1 MGERVCFTKLSNGL
15 TVHLIPKEDYY
26 ETYGIITA
34 KFGSVDT
41 RILVNGVEKQYPAGI
56 AHFLEHK
63 LFEDEKGQDFLKR
76 FVQLGSESNAF
87 TSFTKTSYLF
97 STTSKVTENI
107 QLLLEM
113 VSKASFTEK
122 TISKEREI
130 IQQEIGM
137 YQDSPDYQLFF
148 GALEQLYP
156 ATSLA
161 DDIAGTKESIANITT
176 ENLHENFDL
185 FYHPSQMHLLV
196 IGNFDV
202 DSVCQVLKDYEKETP
217 RQSIKL
223 ERIPVEKNEVVLNQ
237 SSRMNVAIPKLAIAI
252 RGNDLI
258 QKEETFRY
266 KLMLKLLFSM
276 MFGWTSQRFQ
286 SLYEA
291 GKIDNSLTLEV
302 EVEELLNQSSR
313 MNVAI
318 PKLAIAIRG
327 NDLIQKEETFRY
339 KLMLKLLFSMMFG
352 WTSQRFQS
360 LYEAGKIDN
369 SLTLEVEVEELFH
382 FVILTMDTQEPVS
395 VSHQF
400 RKSIRQFEK
409 DPDVNQEH
417 LDTIKSE
424 MFGDFLQG
432 LNSLEYSATQ
442 FEYFSNGSTSYDLP
456 KILQSISLQDIIRL
470 GHQFIDQA
478 EMIDYMIFSK

>member
-302 EVEELLNQSSR
+302 EVEEL
-313 MNVAI
+313 
-318 PKLAIAIRG
+318 
-327 NDLIQKEETFRY
+327 
-339 KLMLKLLFSMMFG
+339 
-352 WTSQRFQS
+352 
-360 LYEAGKIDN
+360 
-369 SLTLEVEVEELFH
+369 FH

-470 GHQFIDQA
+470 GHQFIDRA

>member
-1 MGERVCFTKLSNGL
+1 MSNGL

-41 RILVNGVEKQYPAGI
+41 RILVNGVEKKYPAGI

-258 QKEETFRY
+258 QQEETFRY
-266 KLMLKLLFSM
+266 KL
-276 MFGWTSQRFQ
+276 
-286 SLYEA
+286 
-291 GKIDNSLTLEV
+291 I
-302 EVEELLNQSSR
+302 
-313 MNVAI
+313 
-318 PKLAIAIRG
+318 
-327 NDLIQKEETFRY
+327 
-339 KLMLKLLFSMMFG
+339 LKLLFSMMFG

-400 RKSIRQFEK
+400 RKAIRQFEK

-442 FEYFSNGSTSYDLP
+442 FEYFSDGSTSYDLP

-470 GHQFIDQA
+470 GHQFIDRA

>member
-1 MGERVCFTKLSNGL
+1 MKIKEKYYEAVGERVCFTKLSNGL

-291 GKIDNSLTLEV
+291 GKIDNT
-302 EVEELLNQSSR
+302 
-313 MNVAI
+313 
-318 PKLAIAIRG
+318 
-327 NDLIQKEETFRY
+327 
-339 KLMLKLLFSMMFG
+339 
-352 WTSQRFQS
+352 
-360 LYEAGKIDN
+360 
-369 SLTLEVEVEELFH
+369 LTLEVEVEELFH

-400 RKSIRQFEK
+400 RKAIRQFEK

-442 FEYFSNGSTSYDLP
+442 FEYFSDGSTSYDLP

-470 GHQFIDQA
+470 GHQFIDRA

>member
-1 MGERVCFTKLSNGL
+1 MKIKEKYYEAVGERVCFTKLSNGL

-41 RILVNGVEKQYPAGI
+41 RILVNGVEKKYPAGI

-137 YQDSPDYQLFF
+137 YQYSPDYQLFF

-223 ERIPVEKNEVVLNQ
+223 ERIPVEKNEVILNQ
-237 SSRMNVAIPKLAIAI
+237 SSRMNV
-252 RGNDLI
+252 
-258 QKEETFRY
+258 
-266 KLMLKLLFSM
+266 
-276 MFGWTSQRFQ
+276 
-286 SLYEA
+286 
-291 GKIDNSLTLEV
+291 V
-302 EVEELLNQSSR
+302 
-313 MNVAI
+313 I

-400 RKSIRQFEK
+400 RKAIRQFEK

-442 FEYFSNGSTSYDLP
+442 FEYFSDGSTSYDLP

>member
-1 MGERVCFTKLSNGL
+1 MKIKEKYYESVGEQVYFTHLSNGL
-15 TVHLIPKEDYY
+15 TIHLIPKEDYY
-26 ETYGIITA
+26 ETYGMITT

-41 RILVNGVEKQYPAGI
+41 RILVNGDERQYPAGI

-63 LFEDEKGQDFLKR
+63 VFEDEKGQDYLTK
-76 FVQLGSESNAF
+76 FVHLGSESNAF

-97 STTSKVTENI
+97 STTSKVPENI

-122 TISKEREI
+122 SVSKEREI

-137 YQDSPDYQLFF
+137 YQDSPDYRLFF
-148 GALEQLYP
+148 GALENLYP
-156 ATSLA
+156 GTPLA
-161 DDIAGTKESIANITT
+161 DDIAGTRESISDITID
-176 ENLHENFDL
+176 NLRENFDL

-202 DSVCQVLKDYEKETP
+202 DEVLQVVKEYDLVPPHPSVE
-217 RQSIKL
+217 L
-223 ERIPVEKNEVVLNQ
+223 ERFPVEKNEVRLNQ
-237 SSRMNVAIPKLAIAI
+237 SCRMEVATPKLAIGI
-252 RGNDLI
+252 RGNDI
-258 QKEETFRY
+258 IKEEE
-266 KLMLKLLFSM
+266 K
-276 MFGWTSQRFQ
+276 
-286 SLYEA
+286 
-291 GKIDNSLTLEV
+291 
-302 EVEELLNQSSR
+302 
-313 MNVAI
+313 
-318 PKLAIAIRG
+318 
-327 NDLIQKEETFRY
+327 FRY

-395 VSHQF
+395 LSHQF
-400 RKSIRQFEK
+400 RSAIKQFEK

-424 MFGDFLQG
+424 MFGDFLHG
-432 LNSLEYSATQ
+432 LNSLDYIATQ
-442 FEYFSNGSTSYDLP
+442 FNPIETGENLFDLP
-456 KILQSISLQDIIRL
+456 KILQSISLQDVVKVGRDFVNACDMTDFII
-470 GHQFIDQA
+470 FP
-478 EMIDYMIFSK
+478 K

>member
-1 MGERVCFTKLSNGL
+1 MKIKEKYYEAVGERVCFTKLSNGL

-302 EVEELLNQSSR
+302 EVEEL
-313 MNVAI
+313 
-318 PKLAIAIRG
+318 
-327 NDLIQKEETFRY
+327 
-339 KLMLKLLFSMMFG
+339 
-352 WTSQRFQS
+352 
-360 LYEAGKIDN
+360 
-369 SLTLEVEVEELFH
+369 FH

-400 RKSIRQFEK
+400 RKAIRQFEK

-470 GHQFIDQA
+470 GHQFIDRA

>member
-41 RILVNGVEKQYPAGI
+41 RILVNGVEKKYPAGI

-302 EVEELLNQSSR
+302 EVEEL
-313 MNVAI
+313 
-318 PKLAIAIRG
+318 
-327 NDLIQKEETFRY
+327 
-339 KLMLKLLFSMMFG
+339 
-352 WTSQRFQS
+352 
-360 LYEAGKIDN
+360 
-369 SLTLEVEVEELFH
+369 FH

-400 RKSIRQFEK
+400 RKAIRQFEK

-442 FEYFSNGSTSYDLP
+442 FEYFSDGSTSYDLP

>member
-41 RILVNGVEKQYPAGI
+41 RILVNGVKKQYPAGI

-302 EVEELLNQSSR
+302 EVEEL
-313 MNVAI
+313 
-318 PKLAIAIRG
+318 
-327 NDLIQKEETFRY
+327 
-339 KLMLKLLFSMMFG
+339 
-352 WTSQRFQS
+352 
-360 LYEAGKIDN
+360 
-369 SLTLEVEVEELFH
+369 FH

-400 RKSIRQFEK
+400 RKAIRQFEK

-442 FEYFSNGSTSYDLP
+442 FEYFSDGSTSYDLP

>member
-223 ERIPVEKNEVVLNQ
+223 ERIPVEKNEVILNQ
-237 SSRMNVAIPKLAIAI
+237 SSRMNVVIPKLAIAI

-258 QKEETFRY
+258 QQEETFRY
-266 KLMLKLLFSM
+266 KL
-276 MFGWTSQRFQ
+276 
-286 SLYEA
+286 
-291 GKIDNSLTLEV
+291 I
-302 EVEELLNQSSR
+302 
-313 MNVAI
+313 
-318 PKLAIAIRG
+318 
-327 NDLIQKEETFRY
+327 
-339 KLMLKLLFSMMFG
+339 LKLLFSMMFG

-400 RKSIRQFEK
+400 RKAIRQFEK

-470 GHQFIDQA
+470 GHQFIDRA

>member
-258 QKEETFRY
+258 QQEETFRY
-266 KLMLKLLFSM
+266 KL
-276 MFGWTSQRFQ
+276 
-286 SLYEA
+286 
-291 GKIDNSLTLEV
+291 I
-302 EVEELLNQSSR
+302 
-313 MNVAI
+313 
-318 PKLAIAIRG
+318 
-327 NDLIQKEETFRY
+327 
-339 KLMLKLLFSMMFG
+339 LKLLFSMMFG

-400 RKSIRQFEK
+400 RKAIRQFEK

-417 LDTIKSE
+417 LDTIKNE

-470 GHQFIDQA
+470 GHQFIDRA

>member
-1 MGERVCFTKLSNGL
+1 MKIKEKYYEAVGERVCFTKLSNGL

-41 RILVNGVEKQYPAGI
+41 RILVNGVKKQYPAGI

-302 EVEELLNQSSR
+302 EVEEL
-313 MNVAI
+313 
-318 PKLAIAIRG
+318 
-327 NDLIQKEETFRY
+327 
-339 KLMLKLLFSMMFG
+339 
-352 WTSQRFQS
+352 
-360 LYEAGKIDN
+360 
-369 SLTLEVEVEELFH
+369 FH

-400 RKSIRQFEK
+400 RKAIRQFEK

-442 FEYFSNGSTSYDLP
+442 FEYFSDGSTSYDLP

>member
-1 MGERVCFTKLSNGL
+1 MKIKEKYYEAVGERVCFTKLSNGL

-34 KFGSVDT
+34 KFGSIDT

-156 ATSLA
+156 VTSLA

-223 ERIPVEKNEVVLNQ
+223 ERIPVEKNEVILNQ
-237 SSRMNVAIPKLAIAI
+237 SSRMNVVIPKLAIAI

-258 QKEETFRY
+258 QKEETFH
-266 KLMLKLLFSM
+266 
-276 MFGWTSQRFQ
+276 
-286 SLYEA
+286 
-291 GKIDNSLTLEV
+291 
-302 EVEELLNQSSR
+302 
-313 MNVAI
+313 
-318 PKLAIAIRG
+318 
-327 NDLIQKEETFRY
+327 Y

-400 RKSIRQFEK
+400 RKAIRQFEK

-442 FEYFSNGSTSYDLP
+442 FEYFSDGSTSYDLP

>member
-1 MGERVCFTKLSNGL
+1 MKIKEKYYEAVGERVCFTKLSNGL

-113 VSKASFTEK
+113 VLKASFTEK

-258 QKEETFRY
+258 QQEETFRY
-266 KLMLKLLFSM
+266 KL
-276 MFGWTSQRFQ
+276 
-286 SLYEA
+286 
-291 GKIDNSLTLEV
+291 I
-302 EVEELLNQSSR
+302 
-313 MNVAI
+313 
-318 PKLAIAIRG
+318 
-327 NDLIQKEETFRY
+327 
-339 KLMLKLLFSMMFG
+339 LKLLFSMMFG

-400 RKSIRQFEK
+400 RKAIRQFEK

-470 GHQFIDQA
+470 GHQFIDRA

>member
-1 MGERVCFTKLSNGL
+1 MKIKEKYYEAVGERVCFTKLSNGL

-41 RILVNGVEKQYPAGI
+41 RILVNGVEKKYPAGI

-302 EVEELLNQSSR
+302 EVEEL
-313 MNVAI
+313 
-318 PKLAIAIRG
+318 
-327 NDLIQKEETFRY
+327 
-339 KLMLKLLFSMMFG
+339 
-352 WTSQRFQS
+352 
-360 LYEAGKIDN
+360 
-369 SLTLEVEVEELFH
+369 FH

-400 RKSIRQFEK
+400 RKAIRQFEK

-442 FEYFSNGSTSYDLP
+442 FEYFSDGSTSYDLP

>member
-1 MGERVCFTKLSNGL
+1 MKIKEKYYESVGEQVYFTRLSNGL
-15 TVHLIPKEDYY
+15 TIHLVPKEDYY
-26 ETYGIITA
+26 ETYGMITT

-41 RILVNGVEKQYPAGI
+41 RILVNGDERKYPAGI

-63 LFEDEKGQDFLKR
+63 VFEDEKGQDYLKK
-76 FVQLGSESNAF
+76 FVHLGSESNAF

-97 STTSKVTENI
+97 STTSKVPENI

-122 TISKEREI
+122 SVSKEREI

-137 YQDSPDYQLFF
+137 YQDSPDYRLFF
-148 GALEQLYP
+148 GALENLYP
-156 ATSLA
+156 GTPLA
-161 DDIAGTKESIANITT
+161 DDIAGTRESISNITID
-176 ENLHENFDL
+176 NLRENFDL

-202 DSVCQVLKDYEKETP
+202 DEVLQVVKEYDLTP
-217 RQSIKL
+217 PHPSIEL
-223 ERIPVEKNEVVLNQ
+223 ERFLVEK
-237 SSRMNVAIPKLAIAI
+237 K
-252 RGNDLI
+252 
-258 QKEETFRY
+258 
-266 KLMLKLLFSM
+266 
-276 MFGWTSQRFQ
+276 
-286 SLYEA
+286 
-291 GKIDNSLTLEV
+291 
-302 EVEELLNQSSR
+302 
-313 MNVAI
+313 
-318 PKLAIAIRG
+318 
-327 NDLIQKEETFRY
+327 FRY

-382 FVILTMDTQEPVS
+382 FVVLTMDTQEPVS
-395 VSHQF
+395 LSHQF
-400 RKSIRQFEK
+400 RSAIKQFDK

-442 FEYFSNGSTSYDLP
+442 FEYFSDGSTSYDRP
-456 KILQSISLQDIIRL
+456 KILQGISLQDIIKL
-470 GHQFIDQA
+470 GRQFIDQA
-478 EMIDYMIFSK
+478 EMVDYMIFQK

>member
-1 MGERVCFTKLSNGL
+1 MKIKEKYYESVGEQVYFTRLSNGL
-15 TVHLIPKEDYY
+15 TIHLIPKEDYY
-26 ETYGIITA
+26 ETYGIITT

-41 RILVNGVEKQYPAGI
+41 RILVNGNERQYPAGI

-63 LFEDEKGQDFLKR
+63 VFEDENGQDYLKK
-76 FVQLGSESNAF
+76 FVHLGSESNAF

-97 STTSKVTENI
+97 STTSKVPENI

-113 VSKASFTEK
+113 VSKVSFTEK
-122 TISKEREI
+122 SVSKERKI

-137 YQDSPDYQLFF
+137 YQDSPDYRLFF
-148 GALEQLYP
+148 GALENLYP
-156 ATSLA
+156 GTPLAELA
-161 DDIAGTKESIANITT
+161 DDIAGTRESISDITID
-176 ENLHENFDL
+176 NLRENFDL

-202 DSVCQVLKDYEKETP
+202 DEVLQVVKEYDLVPPHPSVE
-217 RQSIKL
+217 L
-223 ERIPVEKNEVVLNQ
+223 ERFPVEKNEVRLNQ
-237 SSRMNVAIPKLAIAI
+237 SCRMEVATPKLAIGI
-252 RGNDLI
+252 RGNDI
-258 QKEETFRY
+258 IKKEE
-266 KLMLKLLFSM
+266 K
-276 MFGWTSQRFQ
+276 
-286 SLYEA
+286 
-291 GKIDNSLTLEV
+291 
-302 EVEELLNQSSR
+302 
-313 MNVAI
+313 
-318 PKLAIAIRG
+318 
-327 NDLIQKEETFRY
+327 FRY

-395 VSHQF
+395 LSHQF
-400 RKSIRQFEK
+400 RSAIKQFEK

-442 FEYFSNGSTSYDLP
+442 FEYFSDGSTSYDLP
-456 KILQSISLQDIIRL
+456 KILQGISLQDIIKL
-470 GHQFIDQA
+470 GRQFIERA
-478 EMIDYMIFSK
+478 EMVDYMIFQK

>member
-1 MGERVCFTKLSNGL
+1 
-15 TVHLIPKEDYY
+15 
-26 ETYGIITA
+26 
-34 KFGSVDT
+34 
-41 RILVNGVEKQYPAGI
+41 
-56 AHFLEHK
+56 
-63 LFEDEKGQDFLKR
+63 
-76 FVQLGSESNAF
+76 
-87 TSFTKTSYLF
+87 
-97 STTSKVTENI
+97 
-107 QLLLEM
+107 M

-122 TISKEREI
+122 TINKEREI

-258 QKEETFRY
+258 QQEETFRY
-266 KLMLKLLFSM
+266 KL
-276 MFGWTSQRFQ
+276 
-286 SLYEA
+286 
-291 GKIDNSLTLEV
+291 I
-302 EVEELLNQSSR
+302 
-313 MNVAI
+313 
-318 PKLAIAIRG
+318 
-327 NDLIQKEETFRY
+327 
-339 KLMLKLLFSMMFG
+339 LKLLFSMMFG

-400 RKSIRQFEK
+400 RKAIRQFEK

-470 GHQFIDQA
+470 GHQFIDRA

>member
-41 RILVNGVEKQYPAGI
+41 RILVNGVEKKYPAGI

-258 QKEETFRY
+258 QKEETFH
-266 KLMLKLLFSM
+266 
-276 MFGWTSQRFQ
+276 
-286 SLYEA
+286 
-291 GKIDNSLTLEV
+291 
-302 EVEELLNQSSR
+302 
-313 MNVAI
+313 
-318 PKLAIAIRG
+318 
-327 NDLIQKEETFRY
+327 Y

-400 RKSIRQFEK
+400 RKAIRQFEK

-442 FEYFSNGSTSYDLP
+442 FEYFSDGSTSYDLP

>member
-1 MGERVCFTKLSNGL
+1 MKIKEKYYEAVGERVCFTKLSNGL

-266 KLMLKLLFSM
+266 KL
-276 MFGWTSQRFQ
+276 
-286 SLYEA
+286 
-291 GKIDNSLTLEV
+291 I
-302 EVEELLNQSSR
+302 
-313 MNVAI
+313 
-318 PKLAIAIRG
+318 
-327 NDLIQKEETFRY
+327 
-339 KLMLKLLFSMMFG
+339 LKLLFSMMFG

-400 RKSIRQFEK
+400 RKAIRQFEK

-442 FEYFSNGSTSYDLP
+442 FEYFSDGSTSYDLP

-470 GHQFIDQA
+470 GHQFIDRA

>member
-1 MGERVCFTKLSNGL
+1 M
-15 TVHLIPKEDYY
+15 
-26 ETYGIITA
+26 
-34 KFGSVDT
+34 
-41 RILVNGVEKQYPAGI
+41 
-56 AHFLEHK
+56 
-63 LFEDEKGQDFLKR
+63 
-76 FVQLGSESNAF
+76 
-87 TSFTKTSYLF
+87 
-97 STTSKVTENI
+97 
-107 QLLLEM
+107 
-113 VSKASFTEK
+113 
-122 TISKEREI
+122 
-130 IQQEIGM
+130 
-137 YQDSPDYQLFF
+137 
-148 GALEQLYP
+148 
-156 ATSLA
+156 
-161 DDIAGTKESIANITT
+161 
-176 ENLHENFDL
+176 
-185 FYHPSQMHLLV
+185 
-196 IGNFDV
+196 
-202 DSVCQVLKDYEKETP
+202 CQVLKDYEKETP
-217 RQSIKL
+217 RRSIKL
-223 ERIPVEKNEVVLNQ
+223 ERIPVEKNEVV
-237 SSRMNVAIPKLAIAI
+237 
-252 RGNDLI
+252 
-258 QKEETFRY
+258 
-266 KLMLKLLFSM
+266 
-276 MFGWTSQRFQ
+276 
-286 SLYEA
+286 
-291 GKIDNSLTLEV
+291 
-302 EVEELLNQSSR
+302 LNQSSR

-442 FEYFSNGSTSYDLP
+442 FEYFSDGSTSYDLP

>member
-1 MGERVCFTKLSNGL
+1 MKIKEKYYEAVGERVCFTKLSNGL

-41 RILVNGVEKQYPAGI
+41 RILVNGVEKKYPAGI

-217 RQSIKL
+217 RRSIKL
-223 ERIPVEKNEVVLNQ
+223 ERIPVEKIEVV
-237 SSRMNVAIPKLAIAI
+237 
-252 RGNDLI
+252 
-258 QKEETFRY
+258 
-266 KLMLKLLFSM
+266 
-276 MFGWTSQRFQ
+276 
-286 SLYEA
+286 
-291 GKIDNSLTLEV
+291 
-302 EVEELLNQSSR
+302 LNQSSR

-442 FEYFSNGSTSYDLP
+442 FEYFSDGSTSYDLP

>member
-1 MGERVCFTKLSNGL
+1 MKIKEKYYESVGEQVYFTRLSNGL
-15 TVHLIPKEDYY
+15 TIHLIPKEDYY
-26 ETYGIITA
+26 ETYGIITT

-41 RILVNGVEKQYPAGI
+41 RILVNGDERQYPAGI

-63 LFEDEKGQDFLKR
+63 VFEDENGQDYLKK
-76 FVQLGSESNAF
+76 FVHLGSESNAF

-97 STTSKVTENI
+97 STTSKVPENI

-122 TISKEREI
+122 SVSKEREI

-137 YQDSPDYQLFF
+137 YQDSPDYRLFF
-148 GALEQLYP
+148 GALENLYP
-156 ATSLA
+156 GTPLA
-161 DDIAGTKESIANITT
+161 DDIAGTRESISDITID
-176 ENLHENFDL
+176 NLRENFDL

-202 DSVCQVLKDYEKETP
+202 DEVLQVVKEYDLVPPHPSVE
-217 RQSIKL
+217 L
-223 ERIPVEKNEVVLNQ
+223 ERFPVEKNEVRLNQ
-237 SSRMNVAIPKLAIAI
+237 SCRMEVATPKLAIGI
-252 RGNDLI
+252 RGNDI
-258 QKEETFRY
+258 IKEEE
-266 KLMLKLLFSM
+266 K
-276 MFGWTSQRFQ
+276 
-286 SLYEA
+286 
-291 GKIDNSLTLEV
+291 
-302 EVEELLNQSSR
+302 
-313 MNVAI
+313 
-318 PKLAIAIRG
+318 
-327 NDLIQKEETFRY
+327 FRY

-395 VSHQF
+395 LSHQF
-400 RKSIRQFEK
+400 RSAIKQFEK

-424 MFGDFLQG
+424 MFGDFLHG
-432 LNSLEYSATQ
+432 LNSLDYIATQ
-442 FEYFSNGSTSYDLP
+442 FNPIETGENLFDLP
-456 KILQSISLQDIIRL
+456 KILQSISLQDVVKVGRDFVNACDMTDFII
-470 GHQFIDQA
+470 FP
-478 EMIDYMIFSK
+478 K

>member
-176 ENLHENFDL
+176 
-185 FYHPSQMHLLV
+185 
-196 IGNFDV
+196 
-202 DSVCQVLKDYEKETP
+202 
-217 RQSIKL
+217 
-223 ERIPVEKNEVVLNQ
+223 
-237 SSRMNVAIPKLAIAI
+237 
-252 RGNDLI
+252 
-258 QKEETFRY
+258 
-266 KLMLKLLFSM
+266 
-276 MFGWTSQRFQ
+276 
-286 SLYEA
+286 
-291 GKIDNSLTLEV
+291 
-302 EVEELLNQSSR
+302 
-313 MNVAI
+313 
-318 PKLAIAIRG
+318 
-327 NDLIQKEETFRY
+327 
-339 KLMLKLLFSMMFG
+339 
-352 WTSQRFQS
+352 
-360 LYEAGKIDN
+360 
-369 SLTLEVEVEELFH
+369 
-382 FVILTMDTQEPVS
+382 
-395 VSHQF
+395 
-400 RKSIRQFEK
+400 
-409 DPDVNQEH
+409 
-417 LDTIKSE
+417 
-424 MFGDFLQG
+424 
-432 LNSLEYSATQ
+432 
-442 FEYFSNGSTSYDLP
+442 
-456 KILQSISLQDIIRL
+456 
-470 GHQFIDQA
+470 
-478 EMIDYMIFSK
+478 

>member
-1 MGERVCFTKLSNGL
+1 MKIKEKYYEAVGERVCFTKLSNGL

-34 KFGSVDT
+34 KFGSIDT

-302 EVEELLNQSSR
+302 EVEEL
-313 MNVAI
+313 
-318 PKLAIAIRG
+318 
-327 NDLIQKEETFRY
+327 
-339 KLMLKLLFSMMFG
+339 
-352 WTSQRFQS
+352 
-360 LYEAGKIDN
+360 
-369 SLTLEVEVEELFH
+369 FH

-442 FEYFSNGSTSYDLP
+442 FEYFSDGSTSYDLP

-470 GHQFIDQA
+470 GHQFIDRA

>member
-1 MGERVCFTKLSNGL
+1 MKIKEKYYEAVGERVCFTKLSNGL

-122 TISKEREI
+122 TINKEREI

-258 QKEETFRY
+258 QQEETFRY
-266 KLMLKLLFSM
+266 KL
-276 MFGWTSQRFQ
+276 
-286 SLYEA
+286 
-291 GKIDNSLTLEV
+291 I
-302 EVEELLNQSSR
+302 
-313 MNVAI
+313 
-318 PKLAIAIRG
+318 
-327 NDLIQKEETFRY
+327 
-339 KLMLKLLFSMMFG
+339 LKLLFSMMFG

-382 FVILTMDTQEPVS
+382 FVILTMDTQELVS

-400 RKSIRQFEK
+400 RKAIRQFEK

-470 GHQFIDQA
+470 GHQFIDRA